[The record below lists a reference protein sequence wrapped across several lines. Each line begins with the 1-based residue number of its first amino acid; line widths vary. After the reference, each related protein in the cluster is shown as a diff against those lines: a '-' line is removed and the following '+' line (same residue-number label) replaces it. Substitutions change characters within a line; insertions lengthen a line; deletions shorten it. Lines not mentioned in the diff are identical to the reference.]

1 MWLIGSLGA
10 HLTEIRNYGKDNSM
24 IILRNIIIIAI
35 LSLGINR
42 QVDAQLCCTTG
53 SASAS
58 SLEVGVTPENSLR
71 LSLGHE
77 YNELSG
83 TFEGSKRTNSNIV
96 GSGSVQAYTLQAHYG
111 MTRRWGVTLSVPF
124 VKSSRTFS
132 GRNTFRA
139 SGIGDLSFLLK
150 YSLKPLNIATST
162 EIAIGSGFKMANGSD
177 NAVDDGTALN
187 FNLQPGTGAW
197 DFMLWGYFYKTYLPS
212 GWSGTLS
219 ALIRIPGTNSDGLQY
234 GNEIIYSVVVNRK
247 TTEFT
252 QLSLRFKGRTSS
264 QVTIDDFENP
274 NTGGT
279 ITFIAPSFVWNPVRL
294 FSIEA
299 GIDIPAFYSVSGTQ
313 QALDF
318 RSFINA
324 SFYFDL

>member
-1 MWLIGSLGA
+1 
-10 HLTEIRNYGKDNSM
+10 M
-24 IILRNIIIIAI
+24 IIFRNIAIITI
-35 LSLGINR
+35 LILGINR
-42 QVDAQLCCTTG
+42 NAEAQLCCTTG

-58 SLEVGVTPENSLR
+58 SFEVGVTPEHSLR

-83 TFEGSKRTNSNIV
+83 TFEGSKRTNSNFV

-124 VKSSRTFS
+124 VKSSRTFDD
-132 GRNTFRA
+132 RKTFKA

-150 YSLKPLNIATST
+150 YSLRPLNIATST
-162 EIAIGSGFKMANGSD
+162 EIAIGSGIKIANGSN
-177 NAVDDGTALN
+177 NAVDDGPDLN

-234 GNEIIYSVVVNRK
+234 GNEIIYSAVVNRK
-247 TTEFT
+247 TTEST
-252 QLSLRFKGRTSS
+252 QLSLRFRGRTSS
-264 QVTIDDFENP
+264 QVTIDDFKNP

-294 FSIEA
+294 FSVET
-299 GIDIPAFYSVSGTQ
+299 GIDIPAFYSVSGRQ

-318 RSFINA
+318 RSFIDM

>member
-1 MWLIGSLGA
+1 MVRSLKFIFPLFLILIFSRDA
-10 HLTEIRNYGKDNSM
+10 E
-24 IILRNIIIIAI
+24 
-35 LSLGINR
+35 
-42 QVDAQLCCTTG
+42 AQLCCTTG

-58 SLEVGVTPENSLR
+58 SFEVGVTPEHSLR

-111 MTRRWGVTLSVPF
+111 ITRRWGVTLSVPF
-124 VKSSRTFS
+124 VKSRRTF
-132 GRNTFRA
+132 GGNDTFSA
-139 SGIGDLSFLLK
+139 SGIGDMSFLLK

-162 EIAIGSGFKMANGSD
+162 EIAIGSGFKLPSGSQ
-177 NAVDDGTALN
+177 NVVDDGTSLN

-197 DFMLWGYFYKTYLPS
+197 DFILWGYYYKTDLPS

-234 GNEIIYSVVVNRK
+234 GNEVIYSFVVNRK
-247 TTEFT
+247 TSKST
-252 QLSLRFKGRTSS
+252 QLSFRFKGRSSS
-264 QVTIDDFENP
+264 QLTIDDFKNP
-274 NTGGT
+274 HTGGL
-279 ITFIAPSFVWNPVRL
+279 ITFIAPSFIWNPVRL
-294 FSIEA
+294 FSVET

-313 QALDF
+313 QALDY
-318 RSFINA
+318 RSFIDA

>member
-1 MWLIGSLGA
+1 MKI
-10 HLTEIRNYGKDNSM
+10 IRNFT
-24 IILRNIIIIAI
+24 IIASLI
-35 LSLGINR
+35 LGINLHAE
-42 QVDAQLCCTTG
+42 AQLCCTTG

-58 SLEVGVTPENSLR
+58 SFEVGVTPEHSLR
-71 LSLGHE
+71 VSLGHE

-83 TFEGSKRTNSNIV
+83 TFVGSKRTDSNIV
-96 GSGSVQAYTLQAHYG
+96 GSGSVQAYTIQAHYG
-111 MTRRWGVTLSVPF
+111 ITRRWGVTLSAPF
-124 VKSSRTFS
+124 VKSSRTFDD
-132 GRNTFRA
+132 RNTFRA

-150 YSLKPLNIATST
+150 YSLKPLNIASST
-162 EIAIGSGFKMANGSD
+162 EIAVGAGFKLPNGSK
-177 NAVDDGTALN
+177 NSVDDGTSLN

-197 DFMLWGYFYKTYLPS
+197 DFILWGYYYKTYLPS

-219 ALIRIPGTNSDGLQY
+219 TLIRIPGTNSDELQY
-234 GNEIIYSVVVNRK
+234 GNEIVYSAVVNRRIS
-247 TTEFT
+247 TST
-252 QLSLRFKGRTSS
+252 QLSFRFKGRTSS
-264 QVTIDDFENP
+264 QVTIRGFGNP

-294 FSIEA
+294 FSVET

-318 RSFINA
+318 RSFVNA

>member
-1 MWLIGSLGA
+1 MLIGSHGA
-10 HLTEIRNYGKDNSM
+10 HSIEIRNCGKDD
-24 IILRNIIIIAI
+24 ITIKTTKLIF
-35 LSLGINR
+35 SLLLLLIFSR
-42 QVDAQLCCTTG
+42 DAEAQLCCTTG

-58 SLEVGVTPENSLR
+58 SLEVGVTPENTLR
-71 LSLGHE
+71 VSLGHE

-83 TFEGSKRTNSNIV
+83 TFEGSKRTESNIV

-111 MTRRWGVTLSVPF
+111 ITRRWGVTFSVPF
-124 VKSSRTFS
+124 VKSRRTFG

-139 SGIGDLSFLLK
+139 SGIGDMSFLLK
-150 YSLKPLNIATST
+150 YSLKPLNIASSR
-162 EIAIGSGFKMANGSD
+162 ELAIGAGFKLPNGSK
-177 NAVDDGTALN
+177 NVVNDGTSLN

-197 DFMLWGYFYKTYLPS
+197 DFILWGYYYKSHLPS

-234 GNEIIYSVVVNRK
+234 GNEIIYSIVVNRR
-247 TTEFT
+247 TSNST
-252 QLSLRFKGRTSS
+252 QLSLRFKGRSS
-264 QVTIDDFENP
+264 SKVTINDFPNP
-274 NTGGT
+274 NTGGI

-294 FSIEA
+294 FSLET
-299 GIDIPAFYSVSGTQ
+299 GIDVPAFYSVSGTQ
-313 QALDF
+313 QALEF

>member
-1 MWLIGSLGA
+1 MSLIGSHGA
-10 HLTEIRNYGKDNSM
+10 HSTGIRNFGKDDITIRTLKFIFSSVLLL
-24 IILRNIIIIAI
+24 IFSRDAE
-35 LSLGINR
+35 
-42 QVDAQLCCTTG
+42 AQLCCTTG

-58 SLEVGVTPENSLR
+58 SLEVGVIPENSLR
-71 LSLGHE
+71 VSLGHE

-83 TFEGSKRTNSNIV
+83 TFEGNKRTDSNIV

-111 MTRRWGVTLSVPF
+111 ITRRWGVTLSIPF
-124 VKSSRTFS
+124 VKTSRTFG

-139 SGIGDLSFLLK
+139 SGIGDMSFLLK
-150 YSLKPLNIATST
+150 YSLKPLNIASSR
-162 EIAIGSGFKMANGSD
+162 EIAIGSGFKMANGSK
-177 NAVDDGTALN
+177 NVVDDGTPLN

-197 DFMLWGYFYKTYLPS
+197 DFILWGYYYKSHLPS

-234 GNEIIYSVVVNRK
+234 GNEIIYSAVVNRRLSNS
-247 TTEFT
+247 T
-252 QLSLRFKGRTSS
+252 QLSLRFKGRSS
-264 QVTIDDFENP
+264 SPVTINDFKNP
-274 NTGGT
+274 NTGGI

-294 FSIEA
+294 FSVET